1 MEHTEVGVIIV
12 TYNDWKNTLAC
23 LECVHAQTD
32 MPGRIIVCD
41 NGSENDVADRILEG
55 WTMLAERSGMSAPI
69 EVYGSDTTGS
79 PLVLIRSEDPESIAG
94 AMNTGMRFLLYDR
107 DCRGFWLLRNDARPE
122 NFALAALLRHL
133 EDDEIK
139 QPIGMVGSTQLVENT
154 DYLECAAG
162 GRWSRWTGDQIP
174 LDKGLERHG
183 LTDRSALVARLDYI
197 SDASCLI
204 TREMAE
210 DIGLFDERFNVFFED
225 VEYGLRAR
233 RAGYALNWAPGA
245 IVRRMSCS
253 AAGLTPF
260 LSVTDDPEMDPQD
273 DQAFIRARF
282 YLLRRERPLAAL
294 LMLLA
299 LPFSWRTFRSRKGR
313 FFMVLRAAMAGAA
326 GKL

>member
-12 TYNDWKNTLAC
+12 TYNDWKNTLHC
-23 LECVHAQTD
+23 LECVHAQTGL
-32 MPGRIIVCD
+32 PGRIVVCD
-41 NGSENDVADRILEG
+41 NGSDNEVADRILEG
-55 WTMLAERSGMSAPI
+55 WTELAERSGLPAPI
-69 EVYGSDTTGS
+69 EVYGSDTTGAE
-79 PLVLIRSEDPESIAG
+79 LVLIRSEDKESVAG
-94 AMNTGMRFLLYDR
+94 SMNTGMRFLLYDR
-107 DCRGFWLLRNDARPE
+107 GCRAFWLLRNDVRPE
-122 NFALAALLRHL
+122 SFALAALLRHL
-133 EDDEIK
+133 EEAGGSL
-139 QPIGMVGSTQLVENT
+139 PIGMVGSTQLVENT

-183 LTDRSALVARLDYI
+183 LTERAALAKRLDYV

-210 DIGLFDERFNVFFED
+210 DIGLFDERFNIFFED

-253 AAGLTPF
+253 TAGLTPF
-260 LSVTDDPEMDPQD
+260 LSVTDDPELNPGD

-299 LPFSWRTFRSRKGR
+299 LPFSWHTFRSRRGR
-313 FFMVLRAAMAGAA
+313 FRMVMRAALDGAA